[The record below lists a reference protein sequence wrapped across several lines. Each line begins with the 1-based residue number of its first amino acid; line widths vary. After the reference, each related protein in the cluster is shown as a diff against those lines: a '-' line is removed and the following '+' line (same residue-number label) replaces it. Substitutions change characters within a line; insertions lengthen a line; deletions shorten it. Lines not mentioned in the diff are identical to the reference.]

1 MEQLHVPCSLM
12 LRIATPG
19 YEWVPSPRNFDANCT
34 CWDVSSWNWK
44 TCCCHMLQHL
54 WPILAATC
62 QSSTCCL
69 ALWTVQDAAS
79 FFEVDSSTSKST
91 ATCACPAWGVSKNIS
106 NMARNGN
113 VIPKVGS
120 WTLNI
125 KTSGFHEKS
134 FLQIRLIVVD
144 AEKHVGTHLQ
154 HS

>member
-1 MEQLHVPCSLM
+1 MGSKSKKLWLK
-12 LRIATPG
+12 LYLLGRILLKLKDLLLLSKR
-19 YEWVPSPRNFDANCT
+19 YHRYHYSF
-34 CWDVSSWNWK
+34 VSKVK
-44 TCCCHMLQHL
+44 TCCHMLQHL
-54 WPILAATC
+54 WPILAATW

-69 ALWTVQDAAS
+69 AVWTVQDAAS

-125 KTSGFHEKS
+125 KTSGFHGKS
-134 FLQIRLIVVD
+134 FLQIRLISVD